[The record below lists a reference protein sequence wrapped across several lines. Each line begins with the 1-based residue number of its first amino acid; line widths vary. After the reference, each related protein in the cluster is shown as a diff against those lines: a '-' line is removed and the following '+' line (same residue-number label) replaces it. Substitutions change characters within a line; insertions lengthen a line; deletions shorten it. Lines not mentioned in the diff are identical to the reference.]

1 MEMPGKRSNYSLLSQ
16 FPDDQFVGGLAGSQ
30 PPLYESL
37 SGEKNKA
44 RGFDWDG
51 GDHRNRIGNLFIPS
65 IGLQRQS
72 SGSSFGESTLSGE
85 YYGPTISMA
94 ASSDFDAF
102 GDVFKVGGGGG
113 GDLRAKAV
121 TGTGDSSSFKS
132 WAQQTE
138 ESYQLQLALALR
150 LSSEA
155 TCADDPNFL
164 DPVLEDLASRSL
176 SSFGSSAEA
185 MSHRF
190 WVGFIT
196 FSFFL
201 PMVWFPSFAFAVISS

>member
-1 MEMPGKRSNYSLLSQ
+1 MEMPGKRSNYTLLSQ
-16 FPDDQFVGGLAGSQ
+16 FPDDQFLVAGNQ

-37 SGEKNKA
+37 SAEKNKGK
-44 RGFDWDG
+44 GFDWDG
-51 GDHRNRIGNLFIPS
+51 GDIRNRIGNMFTPS

-72 SGSSFGESTLSGE
+72 SGSSFGDSTLSGE
-85 YYGPTISMA
+85 YYVPTMSMA
-94 ASSDFDAF
+94 ASSDFDAY
-102 GDVFKVGGGGG
+102 GDTFKVGVGVGGE
-113 GDLRAKAV
+113 LRAKAV
-121 TGTGDSSSFKS
+121 TGTGDSYSSKS

-164 DPVLEDLASRSL
+164 DPVPDDSASRSL
-176 SSFGSSAEA
+176 SSSRSSAEA
-185 MSHRF
+185 ISHRF
-190 WVGFIT
+190 WVGLIM

-201 PMVWFPSFAFAVISS
+201 YPVCSFDSHLP